1 MNLKREVDHYDAFT
15 FVLVGLVTMIS
26 CARFV
31 YLTFRNKRAKKF
43 PGPILIIIVFAEF
56 LISLVWFL
64 SGVLTVYTFNYERS
78 SNFENEPICVAIQ
91 HVSYAGDSMS
101 YLSSLSFFISMSFD
115 NSSNLDQIK
124 FKKPFYFAPFILS
137 FILYFFVRSSFGL
150 NSYGICGFKS
160 FNLYV
165 YFSMLFILCLIT
177 IRTTQ
182 ILKITRKSA
191 DHKTEGITFYISYAY
206 LVLVMYGID
215 GLSYLI
221 EPVFQDCVDVP
232 LSTLIVCSRVYYTSK
247 IISTLR
253 IYFPLGMLM
262 IRMKDPFT
270 DNIMQNNIDIKDP
283 ELLDQEKDK
292 NSLEFAFNAQK
303 EKKREIMILTIMKEI
318 KNYFQRIENIN
329 PTSDAHS
336 SSATVF
342 KYETTCITKDG
353 ELKSKNGKTRMAI
366 MYPIKPMLFR
376 EITKVLFNNQADWW
390 KSFEIEASNIES
402 YLPDGGKSSSF
413 ILESNDRKFIIK
425 TITDDERS
433 LFCNI
438 LPDYCEHIQNNDGQ
452 TFIVQVIGAFIFQ
465 FPFSSSS
472 VSFIVMKSVFGSLAP
487 QINRKYDLKGS
498 TENREV
504 KLNELNAI
512 EEQLLRKTTLKDIN
526 FNKNQEKILL
536 NDIDHDRVIKILKRD
551 VNFFKSK
558 GLIDYSLLLGIID
571 QPDQKALN
579 SQEFNC
585 IKIDDSKM
593 VILGIIDFLETFT
606 LSKKCEKVFKN
617 TKNFCK
623 ETDVSCQPPDKYA
636 QRFIDALTNW
646 FPAN

>member
-26 CARFV
+26 CARFI
-31 YLTFRNKRAKKF
+31 YLTFRNKRAKEF

-64 SGVLTVYTFNYERS
+64 SGVVTVYTFNFERS

-91 HVSYAGDSMS
+91 HVSYAGDSIS
-101 YLSSLSFFISMSFD
+101 YLSSLSFFISMIID

-137 FILYFFVRSSFGL
+137 LILYFFVRSSFGI
-150 NSYGICGFKS
+150 NAYGICGFKT

-165 YFSMLFILCLIT
+165 YFSMLFFLCLIT

-182 ILKITRKSA
+182 IMKITRKSA
-191 DHKTEGITFYISYAY
+191 DHRTEGITFYISYAY

-215 GLSYLI
+215 GLGYLI
-221 EPVFQDCVDVP
+221 EPIFKDCVDVP
-232 LSTLIVCSRVYYTSK
+232 LSTLIVCSRIYYTSK
-247 IISTLR
+247 IISSLR

-262 IRMKDPFT
+262 MRMKDPFI

-283 ELLDQEKDK
+283 ELTDQQQVQ
-292 NSLEFAFNAQK
+292 NSSELAINAQK
-303 EKKREIMILTIMKEI
+303 KKKREIMILTIMKEI
-318 KNYFQRIENIN
+318 KNYFERIENIN
-329 PTSDAHS
+329 PNSDAHS

-353 ELKSKNGKTRMAI
+353 DLKSKNGKTRNAI

-376 EITKVLFNNQADWW
+376 EITKVLFENQADWW
-390 KSFEIEASNIES
+390 KSFEIEANEIEK

-413 ILESNDRKFIIK
+413 ILESKDRRFIIK
-425 TITDDERS
+425 TITNDERT

-438 LPDYCEHIQNNDGQ
+438 LPDYCKHILSNQNE

-472 VSFIVMKSVFGSLAP
+472 VSLIVMKSVFGFLTP
-487 QINRKYDLKGS
+487 KINRKYDLKGS

-504 KLNELNAI
+504 RLNELKN
-512 EEQLLRKTTLKDIN
+512 EKEQLLKINTLKDIN
-526 FNKNQEKILL
+526 FRNNQERILL
-536 NDIDHDRVIKILKRD
+536 SDEDRKKVLAILENDS
-551 VNFFKSK
+551 NFLKSK
-558 GLIDYSLLLGIID
+558 SLIDYSLLLGIID
-571 QPDQKALN
+571 QPDQKALDY
-579 SQEFNC
+579 QEV
-585 IKIDDSKM
+585 KRLKTEDSM

-606 LSKKCEKVFKN
+606 FTKKCEKVFKN
-617 TKNFCK
+617 TKKFCK
-623 ETDVSCQPPDKYA
+623 KTDVSCQPPDKYA
-636 QRFIDALTNW
+636 KRFVDASIEW